1 MNTNNEI
8 SSVRLM
14 WQMTRPHTLT
24 ASFAP
29 VILGT
34 VIALYETAID
44 WIMFFA
50 MLFACL
56 ALQIATNLF
65 NEYYDFKRGLDT
77 AESVGIGGGIVRH
90 GLKPKNVLI
99 FAIFLYIVAGLIG
112 LYICANSSWWLIAIG
127 AFGMAVGYLYTGGP
141 LPIAYTPFGE
151 LFSGA
156 LMGTGFVLIS
166 FFIQVGEIT
175 TLSVL
180 LSIPTGI
187 LVGAINMSNNIR
199 DIEEDKKGGRK
210 TLPILLGRKK
220 AIIALGLFFF
230 IAYAWIVVLVFVTP
244 LSYWALLILLTLNKP
259 IAAIKGFVKGET
271 EPQHMPIAMK
281 STALTNT
288 LFSLVLSLGLLINYL
303 FNIY

>member
-1 MNTNNEI
+1 MDTNQEI
-8 SSVRLM
+8 SAAKLM

-24 ASFAP
+24 ATFAP
-29 VILGT
+29 IILGT
-34 VIALYETAID
+34 SIALLETSIN
-44 WIMFFA
+44 WPMFFA

-65 NEYYDFKRGLDT
+65 NEYYDFKRGLDS

-90 GLKPKNVLI
+90 GLQPKNVLTV
-99 FAIFLYIVAGLIG
+99 AILLYVIAGFIG

-127 AFGMAVGYLYTGGP
+127 AFGMAIGYLYTGGP

-156 LMGTGFVLIS
+156 LMGTGFVLIA

-175 TLSVL
+175 PLSIL

-199 DIEEDKKGGRK
+199 DIDEDIKGGRK
-210 TLPILLGRKK
+210 TLPILLGREK
-220 AIIALGLFFF
+220 AIVGLAVAFI
-230 IAYAWIVVLVFVTP
+230 IAYVWIVVLVFTTQ
-244 LSYWALLILLTLNKP
+244 LSPWALLIFLTIKKP
-259 IAAIKGFVKGET
+259 ISAVKGFKTGK
-271 EPQHMPIAMK
+271 MPIAMK

-288 LFSLVLSLGLLINYL
+288 LFSIVLAIGILISY
-303 FNIY
+303 FI

>member
-1 MNTNNEI
+1 MMNTNNEI

-29 VILGT
+29 IILGT
-34 VIALYETAID
+34 VIALYETSID
-44 WIMFFA
+44 WVMFIA
-50 MLFACL
+50 MLLACL

-65 NEYYDFKRGLDT
+65 NEYYDFKRGLDS
-77 AESVGIGGGIVRH
+77 ADSVGIGGGIVRH
-90 GLKPKNVLI
+90 GLKPKNVML
-99 FAIFLYIVAGLIG
+99 FAILLYVIAAMIG
-112 LYICANSSWWLIAIG
+112 LYICANSSWWLVAIG
-127 AFGMAVGYLYTGGP
+127 AFGMAIGYLYTGGP
-141 LPIAYTPFGE
+141 LPIAYTSFGE

-166 FFIQVGEIT
+166 FFIQADEIT
-175 TLSVL
+175 LLSVL

-199 DIEEDKKGGRK
+199 DIEEDIKGGRK

-220 AIIALGLFFF
+220 AIIALAFAFF
-230 IAYAWIVVLVFVTP
+230 IAYVWIIVLVIVTS
-244 LSYWALLILLTLNKP
+244 LTVWSLLILLTLNKP
-259 IAAIKGFVKGET
+259 IAAIKGFIKGEK
-271 EPQHMPIAMK
+271 EPQYMPIAMK

-288 LFSLVLSLGLLINYL
+288 LFSFVLSIGLVINY
-303 FNIY
+303 FIK

>member
-24 ASFAP
+24 ATFAP

-34 VIALYETAID
+34 VVALYETSIN
-44 WIMFFA
+44 WVMFIA
-50 MLFACL
+50 MLLACL

-65 NEYYDFKRGLDT
+65 NEYYDFKRGLDS

-90 GLKPKNVLI
+90 GLKPKNVLAV
-99 FAIFLYIVAGLIG
+99 AILLYVIAGIIG
-112 LYICANSSWWLIAIG
+112 IYICANSSWWLVAIG

-166 FFIQVGEIT
+166 FFIQVGELT

-199 DIEEDKKGGRK
+199 DIEEDTKGGRK
-210 TLPILLGRKK
+210 TLPILLGRKN
-220 AIIALGLFFF
+220 AIIALGIFFL
-230 IAYAWIVVLVFVTP
+230 ISYLWIVVLVIVTP
-244 LSYWALLILLTLNKP
+244 LSFWALLILLTVGKP
-259 IAAIKGFVKGET
+259 IAAIKGFIKGE
-271 EPQHMPIAMK
+271 MPIAMK
-281 STALTNT
+281 STAMTNT
-288 LFSLVLSLGLLINYL
+288 LFSLVLSIGLLINYI
-303 FNIY
+303 F